1 MNELGKTLDI
11 IDRQLELGDVKT
23 ITSNGGNTVKFIELL
38 FSSTTKSQFA
48 LSNDQK
54 EVEFLVSDNNL
65 AMPQLYCKMD
75 KETLRN
81 LILSLKNMYNQ
92 LLDEEESE

>member
-1 MNELGKTLDI
+1 MGKTLDI

-23 ITSNGGNTVKFIELL
+23 ITGSNGIVKFIELL
-38 FSSTTKSQFA
+38 FSPTTKAQFA
-48 LSNDQK
+48 LSDDQK
-54 EVEFLVSDNNL
+54 TIEILVSDNNL

-81 LILSLKNMYNQ
+81 LLLSLKNLHNQ
-92 LLDEEESE
+92 LLDEEDDT

>member
-1 MNELGKTLDI
+1 MGKTLDI

-23 ITSNGGNTVKFIELL
+23 ITGSGGIVKFIELL
-38 FSSTTKSQFA
+38 FSYTTKAQFA
-48 LSNDQK
+48 LSDDQK
-54 EVEFLVSDNNL
+54 TIEILVSDNNL

-81 LILSLKNMYNQ
+81 LLLSLKNLHNQ
-92 LLDEEESE
+92 LLDEEETE

>member
-1 MNELGKTLDI
+1 MAKSLDI

-23 ITSNGGNTVKFIELL
+23 ITGSGGIVKFIELL
-38 FSSTTKSQFA
+38 FSPTTKAQFA
-48 LSNDQK
+48 ISDNQK
-54 EVEFLVSDNNL
+54 TIEILVSDNNL

-81 LILSLKNMYNQ
+81 LLLSLKNLHNQ
-92 LLDEEESE
+92 LLDEEEI

>member
-1 MNELGKTLDI
+1 MGKTLDI

-23 ITSNGGNTVKFIELL
+23 ITSNGGSVVKFIELL
-38 FSSTTKSQFA
+38 FSSTTKAQFA
-48 LSNDQK
+48 LSDDQK
-54 EVEFLVSDNNL
+54 TAEILVSDNNL
-65 AMPQLYCKMD
+65 AMPQLYCKMN

-81 LILSLKNMYNQ
+81 LILSLKNIYNQ

>member
-1 MNELGKTLDI
+1 MGKTLDI

-23 ITSNGGNTVKFIELL
+23 ITGSGGIVKFIELL
-38 FSSTTKSQFA
+38 FSPTTKAQFA
-48 LSNDQK
+48 LSDNQK
-54 EVEFLVSDNNL
+54 TIEILVSDNNL

-81 LILSLKNMYNQ
+81 LLLSLKNLHNQ
-92 LLDEEESE
+92 LLDEEETE

>member
-1 MNELGKTLDI
+1 MGKTLDI

-23 ITSNGGNTVKFIELL
+23 ISSHGGNIVKFIELL
-38 FSSTTKSQFA
+38 FSPTTKAQFA
-48 LSNDQK
+48 LSDGQK
-54 EVEFLVSDNNL
+54 TVEILVSDNNL

-92 LLDEEESE
+92 LEDKEGTE